1 MGAVQRQRFLHTSAG
16 ALSVM
21 QVAGV
26 DTVADDYSYILDL
39 VAHLASLPSLVDVV
53 DVYYMPL
60 KGVKIIVQIVLRDFC
75 FFHNLHNVVKLI
87 FLYKDILGFFLLNKK
102 FN

>member
-39 VAHLASLPSLVDVV
+39 VAHLAALPSLVDVV

-60 KGVKIIVQIVLRDFC
+60 KVVKIIVQIVSTDFC
-75 FFHNLHNVVKLI
+75 FFHNLHNFIKLNFVQGYTWV
-87 FLYKDILGFFLLNKK
+87 FLNQK